1 MESFI
6 SLEEKS
12 KECIILEQGSTSI
25 LLDTKEGVTIQ
36 GEIDG
41 EHYMFHL
48 NPQHLVYCVKLRLD
62 DNS

>member
-1 MESFI
+1 MEGFI

-12 KECIILEQGSTSI
+12 KKCIIIEQGSTSVF
-25 LLDTKEGVTIQ
+25 LDTKESITIQ

-41 EHYMFHL
+41 EHIMFSL
-48 NPQHLVYCVKLRLD
+48 NPQHLLYCVKLRLD

>member
-1 MESFI
+1 MEGFI
-6 SLEEKS
+6 SLED
-12 KECIILEQGSTSI
+12 KECIIIEQGSTAI

-36 GEIDG
+36 GSING

-48 NPQHLVYCVKLRLD
+48 NPKHLLNCVKLRLD